1 MKGHGRNIGVIGD
14 PHLTFLAAVVGILN
28 VFILL
33 IMLGVYISGYRKVK
47 SSFTR
52 GPCGLHRSSHT
63 SEPYIHRF
71 YGNQGRLQGSW
82 TWNALLSVNLCQLS
96 AILILLKI
104 TWQ

>member
-52 GPCGLHRSSHT
+52 GLVGFTVLLILQNLTFIGFMVTREGFRGHGLGM
-63 SEPYIHRF
+63 P
-71 YGNQGRLQGSW
+71 
-82 TWNALLSVNLCQLS
+82 LLSVNLCQLS
-96 AILILLKI
+96 ALLILLKI